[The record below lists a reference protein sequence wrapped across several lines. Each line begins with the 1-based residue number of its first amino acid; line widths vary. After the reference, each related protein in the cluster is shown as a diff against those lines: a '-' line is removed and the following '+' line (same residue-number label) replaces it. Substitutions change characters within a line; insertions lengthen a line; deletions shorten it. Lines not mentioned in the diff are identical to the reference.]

1 MAGGL
6 TSEPLN
12 PQTGFNWIFLV
23 ELLVCGILTVFF
35 LFYFNR
41 LFGTLVSYGIR
52 AYTWHT
58 YHVYIDIQA
67 LQISLL
73 GGRIFF
79 KDIRYQ
85 GHNETILVH
94 GGYITWQYWLR
105 KVKEAELF
113 SQDQNDFG
121 RNRSASSASDRSTRR
136 SRARSLDKEEKGGVQ
151 NKKVL
156 PCRISIKV
164 SGVEAFMYNRSPAYD
179 GIVEAMS
186 KAGNDGTHERVT
198 TSGIKASESARS
210 DAFSGSYDERLD
222 GGDKQHKLR
231 KGTTAE
237 SGGPSTL
244 KNVNTDQSQPKDLKP
259 SAPPAFLR
267 LLPIHIDC
275 NKGAIVVGNENT
287 PAVITAQFE
296 KASGE
301 FDVSSSGPLD
311 VYQQLFN
318 LQFIH
323 PVVHMKPNPD
333 FKKLQLDFAARLKR
347 EAQQET
353 LNEEV
358 TEKVHPSKNKYKP
371 WQALRGLSLF
381 SRSMDS
387 ISAHSRASAGKSAER
402 TPQLNIPGQ
411 ERWQGLTRYLDE
423 SQRDEHDEWDAVE
436 YARTSLI
443 VDCPCVNVSFYW
455 DVPGPVSLDPD
466 YATSCSSIHKGDING
481 GTPPEYGLDVQVY
494 GGVIN
499 YGPWADRHRAI
510 LQSFFFPGAHVDAIP
525 AAPLRL
531 GETRIFSVFKLYL
544 SIENDTVLRIPVREP
559 SKDWKWKGKAHT
571 VAGHGKNTSEK
582 EKPRGKGRRKPP
594 RGKQRDKGAPGP
606 NVRPFAWLDIKVA
619 SDSTITY
626 MMDMVASNDGYRNK
640 LDIDMRGSEI
650 SSSVNHGLLWRSGG
664 LSLDCDLSNPL
675 SWNQLRKWVFNISC
689 DSLELFLLR
698 DHLFLLT
705 DLVSDWG
712 SGPPPDYFT
721 FVPFLYFLNV
731 DFHNFK
737 LFLNTN
743 DSNIVNS
750 PSDLDDNNFIVLFG
764 QRLRAKLTIPLD
776 HYRPLQNEIPFD
788 VQAQDLGLELCM
800 PPKNSL
806 NTFVRSNNV
815 AKLGELTI
823 SGSHNYFT
831 ETSSANTDRLHL
843 DIHGAR
849 LSLDLYGFLIRHFM
863 KIKDNYFGEDLHF
876 KTLEEYQG
884 LPNQNLA
891 VDGATTSDQHVNKSN
906 DLDVI
911 LCISVD
917 QASVFA
923 ASNLYSAEN
932 NIRVDLPYA
941 TADLRFTNYYM
952 DLMVNFSPLS
962 VSLGTSVA
970 NPGVPLEPSGQ
981 TEIFIE
987 SVDVFG
993 HRLFGLPPTEPTY
1006 VCNWDFDIGNI
1017 SGECSSEF
1025 LEKAAGAARSFA
1037 FTFDDDENALPLV
1050 EPVIVHD
1057 ATFLRLKTKTIRVW
1071 LHIAKDVLLMS
1082 TGPVTLDFN
1091 DLATSTFSE
1100 RLKLLIPDFTVAC
1113 VDARSA
1119 SRHRTRAGER
1129 HTVETYAYIQT
1140 TLALNM
1146 LKRKLDFETEREKQQ
1161 SHIRNEDRR
1170 TYRTPFLLME
1180 GQQLSASENPQDQSK
1195 VNPPAMQFPLIPH
1208 PIFIGSQYGSNSG
1221 SQASSNNSLNYEYT
1235 DTSSSYERSSIR
1247 GRPPGPVPLRSSSGG
1262 SLTHSIRN
1270 AHDFRG
1276 HNYPIT
1282 SSQSGTLVGKS
1293 LSHSESVDYSYTL
1306 PTEEEREKR
1315 GLAPSSVAFSSS
1327 LVNPYFPLD
1336 LVEPDLADVPPF
1348 PVVSGEPFE
1357 PNDELP
1363 MFNDVS
1369 TKQFDENF
1377 IHTSFLISADP
1388 GIRIHCTPHA
1398 IKCAANLVDIIS
1410 PDEPEGLL
1418 DVFQV
1423 DVMSKI
1429 LDLQKR
1435 REGKGKSNEISLRI
1449 PFTHVR
1455 FTNEFTKNSGEESE
1469 LEKDQYDLILDQ
1481 LKVAAR
1487 IKDFP
1492 GEHAG
1497 ENTISLHST
1506 LSSLNISVKEKNLGL
1521 PNEDVAVQAQVD
1533 DLLLWVLKGK
1543 QASVNLSFRAFEA
1556 ATASKKVEYLASLI
1570 HRTTRLAQEF
1580 VTTFENL
1587 DVEQE
1592 RRLRFLAWSLTTSN
1606 GQSPDPAF
1614 LTRPSYTIRAAR
1626 DHLRNHD
1633 SWKIISRFRY
1643 IYRCLPDDQKLALG
1657 HSCQKKFTSCPS
1669 DAEERVISM
1678 WDQWRTWD
1686 LAHVKKSF
1694 AMRRLYGSMG
1704 GIEKISTK
1712 PIPVYLN
1719 VKAAGIRLLVDP
1731 GPKQSEASMNI
1742 VAINLIMRPPPE
1754 PTGLM
1759 LLEVEKPINSTLLQI
1774 NSGNSTVRISW
1785 EICELIEMLM
1795 KMFQN
1800 VIPTEE
1806 LVAGEDAEPTIR
1818 RKTDH
1823 TKKQL
1828 EDQDFQVIYITR
1840 RAEFSLDGINLRSV
1854 SMGRDLQ
1861 LSVIR
1866 SDKTASGESKI
1877 LNVLV
1882 HAEEAATELLSRSRL
1897 MLASRLDQPNLT
1909 FSRYSKGDVDNLS
1922 EDFKIAGISRMI
1934 TLEVKEEV
1942 LGFLEVFDSVLCDEV
1957 AYFHRQAALFQ
1968 DSSKPKPMDQ
1978 TKLDKQFPNITVALL
1993 MDSYLIDI
2001 ALLQS
2006 LTWSI
2011 SGGFGRVSVT
2021 PALGKKTALNI
2032 DLDLDKHAHKMYSS
2046 TIDGSNVIAAMEL
2059 PPVNGTINV
2068 TQTERQT
2075 TLKASVIID
2084 AITFQAS
2091 EIQGLA
2097 TTINKPEMSSVFH
2110 AAQDD
2115 IEIIKGHFSEI
2126 FPDASRTPSVELPP
2140 AARDLVFGVRLAL
2153 AGLSI
2158 IASAPGQKPGSATA
2172 NLALKLASIQMKA
2185 TNISPEKGGILLLP
2199 EITTHIQQISVE
2211 MALSDKEN
2219 VRRCGNLTFGASFH
2233 ATAEDRS
2240 QSAKR
2245 VYRIRSPGLEVNV
2258 FADTASAVVD
2268 VINHLQDKIKDLDLS
2283 KEKKYLRRLRPK
2295 KSRASNR
2302 DPKVVVTDAGEDGS
2316 MNSGALFTSAY
2327 SLELLDI
2334 QVSWIVGT
2342 SITTYPGVE
2351 SEDLVLSFRRIDLST
2366 KKEDSARLMIED
2378 MQLQMI
2384 PSSADKKQRS
2394 LNSALLPEV
2403 VFNVAYNS
2411 TKEDRKLAFQAAG
2424 KSLDLRL
2431 ESRFILPASILEQS
2445 ISLAGRKFRAAS
2457 ATWNT
2462 VPTSSGGQRKSP
2474 FGNKRLSSLLVDAD
2488 FAGAV
2493 VHLQGGTA
2501 SGSTSPR
2508 LSGSRDS
2515 RANQKGRYS
2524 QFVSDGSTNSTSLR
2538 APGVALKV
2546 EYKDDGREPSL
2557 NAELKIDASNNTLH
2571 PTVVPL
2577 VMEISNSIKEVVRE
2591 TDESDGSEKEKG
2603 KEEQLTPSGKLLD
2616 EENLITADPSTIL
2629 GRTRLNLGI
2638 RICKQEFTLSCQ
2650 PIARVAATARID
2662 DIYVTINSVR
2672 STEHGHFFA
2681 VSAAFEKLQAS
2692 VQHVYSRESTF
2703 GFDVESIILS
2713 LMNSKHLNGTSGI
2726 SAILKINPMRT
2737 QVNARQLQDFLL
2749 FREIWIPPEVRQVS
2763 KPPAPTAGT
2772 EPQEYLVQR
2781 YQQVAAAAA
2790 FPWNANISI
2799 AEVFVE
2805 LDLGQAIGKTSLTV
2819 SNLWT
2824 SSKKNSDWEQNL
2836 CIGVEKV
2843 TVDSSGRTSGFVE
2856 LSGVKVRTSI
2866 SWPSRVVS
2874 IRQTPLIQ
2882 ASLGFQQLRVK
2893 AGFDYQ
2899 AFVIADISNFN
2910 FLMYNAREQP
2920 KDSRDRLVAILDG
2933 DKVHVFCT
2941 ATSAA
2946 QGLALFQALER
2957 LIQENQQAYA
2967 QSLKDIEKFL
2977 RRKSSV
2983 VPFRTAS
2990 QTLISTKNDSDAPKA
3005 PISLHT
3011 DVVLTLRSVNIGVF
3025 PSTFTDS
3032 QIFML
3037 EASDSQARF
3046 AVALEKG
3053 LIHSGLGMTLG
3064 QLSVA
3069 LAGVSQSKH
3078 AKNPNDITV
3087 EEVVESAR
3095 SARGGT
3101 ILRVPKVLAKMQTW
3115 QAPDSNHIDY
3125 IFKSSLEGKV
3135 DVGWNYS
3142 RISFIRTMWSNHS
3155 RSLASRLGKPLPES
3169 ALKITTPEKP
3179 ETDGADA
3186 GAGAE
3191 AQDKAPAERE
3201 KITAVVNVP
3210 QSKYEYTALETPVI
3224 ETPQLRDMGEA
3235 TPPLEWIGLH
3245 RDRLPNVTH
3254 QIVIV
3259 TLLEVAKEV
3268 EDAYGRILGS
3278 S

>member
-12 PQTGFNWIFLV
+12 PQTGFNWVFLV

-41 LFGTLVSYGIR
+41 LFATLVSYGIR

-79 KDIRYQ
+79 KDIRYH

-113 SQDQNDFG
+113 SQDQNDTQ
-121 RNRSASSASDRSTRR
+121 RNRCDSSASDESARR
-136 SRARSLDKEEKGGVQ
+136 SRNRTLDKEEKGGVQ

-179 GIVEAMS
+179 GIVEAMRQ
-186 KAGNDGTHERVT
+186 AGNDGANDRGA
-198 TSGIKASESARS
+198 TSGTKAPESIRS
-210 DAFSGSYDERLD
+210 NAFSGSHDGRLD
-222 GGDKQHKLR
+222 EGGKEHNRLR
-231 KGTTAE
+231 KGRTAE

-244 KNVNTDQSQPKDLKP
+244 RNAHTEQSQAKELKP

-267 LLPIHIDC
+267 LLPVHIDC
-275 NKGAIVVGNENT
+275 NKGAIVIGNEST

-296 KASGE
+296 RASGE

-318 LQFIH
+318 FQFTH

-333 FKKLQLDFAARLKR
+333 FKTLQLDSAARLKK
-347 EAQQET
+347 EAEQET
-353 LNEEV
+353 PHEEV
-358 TEKVHPSKNKYKP
+358 TEKSHPSRKKRKS
-371 WQALRGLSLF
+371 WHVLRSLSSLF
-381 SRSMDS
+381 SRSTDS
-387 ISAHSRASAGKSAER
+387 ISAHSRAGAGKSKKR
-402 TPQLNIPGQ
+402 TPQLDIPGQ

-443 VDCPCVNVSFYW
+443 VDCPCINVSFYW
-455 DVPGPVSLDPD
+455 DVPGPVPLDPD
-466 YATSCSSIHKGDING
+466 YAASCSSIHKGDING

-494 GGVIN
+494 GGTIN

-510 LQSFFFPGAHVDAIP
+510 FQSFFFPGAHVDAIP
-525 AAPLRL
+525 AAPLRP

-544 SIENDTVLRIPVREP
+544 SIEDDTVLRIPVREP

-571 VAGHGKNTSEK
+571 VAGHGKNAPEK
-582 EKPRGKGRRKPP
+582 EKPRGKGRRKSV

-626 MMDMVASNDGYRNK
+626 MMDMVASNNGYRNK
-640 LDIDMRGSEI
+640 LDVDIRGSEI
-650 SSSVNHGLLWRSGG
+650 SSSVNHGLLWRSSG
-664 LSLDCDLSNPL
+664 LALDCNLSNPL
-675 SWNQLRKWVFNISC
+675 SWNQLRKWAFNISC

-721 FVPFLYFLNV
+721 FVPFQYCLNV

-743 DSNIVNS
+743 DSNIVNN
-750 PSDLDDNNFIVLFG
+750 PSDLDDNNFVILFG

-806 NTFVRSNNV
+806 STFVRSKNV
-815 AKLGELTI
+815 AKLGGLTI

-843 DIHGAR
+843 DIHGTR
-849 LSLDLYGFLIRHFM
+849 LSLDVYGFLIRHFM
-863 KIKDNYFGEDLHF
+863 KIKDNYFGDDLHF

-884 LPNQNLA
+884 LPIQNLA
-891 VDGATTSDQHVNKSN
+891 VDGATLSDQHANKSN

-911 LCISVD
+911 LCISAD
-917 QASVFA
+917 QASVFV

-941 TADLRFTNYYM
+941 SADLRFTNYYM

-962 VSLGTSVA
+962 VSLGASVT
-970 NPGVPLEPSGQ
+970 NPGIPLEPSGQ

-1006 VCNWDFDIGNI
+1006 VCNWDFNIGNI

-1037 FTFDDDENALPLV
+1037 FTFDDDENALPLAK
-1050 EPVIVHD
+1050 PIIIHD
-1057 ATFLRLKTKTIRVW
+1057 STFLRLKTKTIRVW
-1071 LHIAKDVLLMS
+1071 LHIAKDVVLMS
-1082 TGPVTLDFN
+1082 TGPVTLEFN
-1091 DLATSTFSE
+1091 DLATSTFSLQ
-1100 RLKLLIPDFTVAC
+1100 LKVLIPDLTVAC

-1129 HTVETYAYIQT
+1129 HTVETHAYLQT

-1146 LKRKLDFETEREKQQ
+1146 LERKLDFEVEREKQQ
-1161 SHIRNEDRR
+1161 SHMRKEDQR
-1170 TYRTPFLLME
+1170 THRTPFLLLE
-1180 GQQLSASENPQDQSK
+1180 DQQLSASQNPQNQIK

-1208 PIFIGSQYGSNSG
+1208 PIVVESQYGSNSG
-1221 SQASSNNSLNYEYT
+1221 SRASSSNSLNLEYT
-1235 DTSSSYERSSIR
+1235 DMGSSYDRSSIR
-1247 GRPPGPVPLRSSSGG
+1247 GRPSRPVPLRSSSTG

-1270 AHDFRG
+1270 AHQLRG
-1276 HNYPIT
+1276 HKHPVA
-1282 SSQSGTLVGKS
+1282 SSQSRTLVGR
-1293 LSHSESVDYSYTL
+1293 SHSRSESVDYSYTL
-1306 PTEEEREKR
+1306 PGDEEREKR
-1315 GLAPSSVAFSSS
+1315 GLHPSSVAFSSS
-1327 LVNPYFPLD
+1327 LETPYFPLD
-1336 LVEPDLADVPPF
+1336 LVEPDLSDVPPF
-1348 PVVSGEPFE
+1348 PVASGEPYDPE
-1357 PNDELP
+1357 DDLP
-1363 MFNDVS
+1363 IFDGVS
-1369 TKQFDENF
+1369 TGAFNENF
-1377 IHTSFLISADP
+1377 VHTSFLISAEP
-1388 GIRIHCTPHA
+1388 GIRVHCTPRA

-1410 PDEPEGLL
+1410 PEHPEELL

-1435 REGKGKSNEISLRI
+1435 QEGKGKSNEISLRI

-1455 FTNEFTKNSGEESE
+1455 FANEFTKNSGESE

-1481 LKVAAR
+1481 FKVAAR

-1497 ENTISLHST
+1497 ENTVSLHST
-1506 LSSLNISVKEKNLGL
+1506 LGSLNISVKERYLDL
-1521 PNEDVAVQAQVD
+1521 PNEDVAVQAQVN

-1543 QASVNLSFRAFEA
+1543 HASVNLSFRAFEV

-1580 VTTFENL
+1580 ATAFGNL
-1587 DVEQE
+1587 NVEQQ
-1592 RRLRFLAWSLTTSN
+1592 RRLRFLAWFLTTSK

-1614 LTRPSYTIRAAR
+1614 LTRPSYAIRAAR

-1643 IYRCLPDDQKLALG
+1643 IYQCLPDDQKSELG
-1657 HSCQKKFTSCPS
+1657 HYCQKKLTSCPS

-1686 LAHVKKSF
+1686 LAHVKKSL
-1694 AMRRLYGSMG
+1694 AMRRLYGSIA
-1704 GIEKISTK
+1704 GIEKISPK
-1712 PIPVYLN
+1712 PIPVYIDI
-1719 VKAAGIRLLVDP
+1719 KSAGIRLVVDP
-1731 GPKQSEASMNI
+1731 GPKQSEASMQI
-1742 VAINLIMRPPPE
+1742 VAINLIMRPPPK

-1759 LLEVEKPINSTLLQI
+1759 LLEAEKPKSTLLQI
-1774 NSGNSTVRISW
+1774 NSKNSTVQISW
-1785 EICELIEMLM
+1785 EICELIEFLM

-1800 VIPTEE
+1800 VIPTEG
-1806 LVAGEDAEPTIR
+1806 LVARGDVEPTPR
-1818 RKTDH
+1818 QKTHH
-1823 TKKQL
+1823 TKEQP
-1828 EDQDFQVIYITR
+1828 EDHDFQVICVTEY
-1840 RAEFSLDGINLRSV
+1840 AEFSLDSINLRSV
-1854 SMGRDLQ
+1854 SMGRGLQ
-1861 LSVIR
+1861 LSLVG
-1866 SDKTASGESKI
+1866 SDKTALGEGNTLS
-1877 LNVLV
+1877 VLV
-1882 HAEEAATELLSRSRL
+1882 HADAAATKLLSRSRL
-1897 MLASRLDQPNLT
+1897 MLASRLDQPNLS
-1909 FSRYSKGDVDNLS
+1909 FSRYDSGDVGNSS
-1922 EDFKIAGISRMI
+1922 EDFKIAGVSRMI
-1934 TLEVKEEV
+1934 TVEVKEDI
-1942 LGFLEVFDSVLCDEV
+1942 LGFLELFDSVLCDEV
-1957 AYFHRQAALFQ
+1957 AYFQRQAILFQ
-1968 DSSKPKPMDQ
+1968 DSSKPRPVDSINSNKH
-1978 TKLDKQFPNITVALL
+1978 FPNITVALL

-2011 SGGFGRVSVT
+2011 SGGPSRVSVT
-2021 PALGKKTALNI
+2021 PALGRETILNI
-2032 DLDLDKHAHKMYSS
+2032 DLDLEKHSHKMYSS
-2046 TIDGSNVIAAMEL
+2046 TIDGSNVIAALEL
-2059 PPVNGTINV
+2059 PPVNGTISV

-2075 TLKASVIID
+2075 TLKASVIVD

-2091 EIQGLA
+2091 EIQGLV
-2097 TTINKPEMSSVFH
+2097 TTINKPEMSSGFH
-2110 AAQDD
+2110 TARDD
-2115 IEIIKGHFSEI
+2115 IEIIKGHFSKI
-2126 FPDASRTPSVELPP
+2126 FPDTARTPSIELPP
-2140 AARDLVFGVRLAL
+2140 AARDLVFGIHLTL

-2158 IASAPGQKPGSATA
+2158 LASAPGQKPGSATA

-2185 TNISPEKGGILLLP
+2185 TNISPNEDGILPLP
-2199 EITTHIQQISVE
+2199 EITTRLQQISVE
-2211 MALSDKEN
+2211 MALSDKET

-2233 ATAEDRS
+2233 ATAEDGS

-2268 VINHLQDKIKDLDLS
+2268 VLNHLQDKIKDLDLS

-2302 DPKVVVTDAGEDGS
+2302 DSKVVAANASEEGS
-2316 MNSGALFTSAY
+2316 VNSSALFTSAY

-2334 QVSWIVGT
+2334 QISWIVGT
-2342 SITTYPGVE
+2342 SITTYLGVE
-2351 SEDLVLSFRRIDLST
+2351 SEDLVLSFHRIDLST
-2366 KKEDSARLMIED
+2366 KRDDAARLMIED

-2394 LNSALLPEV
+2394 SNSALLPEV
-2403 VFNVAYNS
+2403 VFNVAYSS
-2411 TKEDRKLAFQAAG
+2411 TKEDRKLALQAAG

-2445 ISLAGRKFRAAS
+2445 IALAGKKFRAAS

-2462 VPTSSGGQRKSP
+2462 TPTSSGCQRKSP

-2493 VHLQGGTA
+2493 VHLQGNTG
-2501 SGSTSPR
+2501 SNSTSTR
-2508 LSGSRDS
+2508 LGGSRES
-2515 RANQKGRYS
+2515 RTHQKGRYS

-2546 EYKDDGREPSL
+2546 EYKDDGQEPSL
-2557 NAELKIDASNNTLH
+2557 NAELKIDASNNTLY

-2577 VMEISNSIKEVVRE
+2577 VMEISNSIKEVIRE
-2591 TDESDGSEKEKG
+2591 MDGSGGSEKE
-2603 KEEQLTPSGKLLD
+2603 EQLKSSGKLLD
-2616 EENLITADPSTIL
+2616 EENLITADPSAIL

-2650 PIARVAATARID
+2650 PIARVAATARLE
-2662 DIYVTINSVR
+2662 DIYVTINSVK
-2672 STEHGHFFA
+2672 STDHGHFFA

-2713 LMNSKHLNGTSGI
+2713 FMNSKHLSGTSGI

-2749 FREIWIPPEVRQVS
+2749 FREIWIPPEVRQAS
-2763 KPPAPTAGT
+2763 KPPAPSVST

-2781 YQQVAAAAA
+2781 YQQVTAAAA
-2790 FPWNANISI
+2790 FPWNANIAI

-2819 SNLWT
+2819 SNLWA

-2843 TVDSSGRTSGFVE
+2843 TVDSSGRTSGLVE

-2866 SWPSRVVS
+2866 GWPSRVIS

-2882 ASLGFQQLRVK
+2882 ASLGFQRLRVK

-2899 AFVIADISNFN
+2899 AFVIADIANFD
-2910 FLMYNAREQP
+2910 FLMYNVREQP
-2920 KDSRDRLVAILDG
+2920 KGSRDRLVAILDG

-2957 LIQENQQAYA
+2957 LVQENQQAYA

-2977 RRKSSV
+2977 RRKSSM

-2990 QTLISTKNDSDAPKA
+2990 QTLISTKLHSDAPKA

-3011 DVVLTLRSVNIGVF
+3011 DVVVTLRSVNIGIF

-3053 LIHSGLGMTLG
+3053 QIHSVLGMTLG

-3069 LAGVSQSKH
+3069 LAGVSQPKH
-3078 AKNPNDITV
+3078 TKSPNDITV

-3095 SARGGT
+3095 AARGGT
-3101 ILRVPKVLAKMQTW
+3101 ILRVPKVLATMQTW

-3179 ETDGADA
+3179 ETSAADT
-3186 GAGAE
+3186 GSE
-3191 AQDKAPAERE
+3191 ADTHDKTPAERE

-3210 QSKYEYTALETPVI
+3210 QSRYEYTALETPMI

-3259 TLLEVAKEV
+3259 TLLEIAKEV